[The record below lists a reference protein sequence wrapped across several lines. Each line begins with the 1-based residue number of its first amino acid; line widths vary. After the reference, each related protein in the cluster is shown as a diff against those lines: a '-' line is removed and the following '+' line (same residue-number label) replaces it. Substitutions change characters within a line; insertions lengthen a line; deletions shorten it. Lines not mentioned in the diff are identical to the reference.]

1 MVSLSDTTA
10 GRAAVLGSPVG
21 HSLSPVLHQAAYR
34 ALNLNGWRY
43 DAYQVDEAALPAFL
57 SGLSP
62 EAGRWAGLSLTMPLK
77 RAVIPLLDQISD
89 TAASVEAVNTVVFH
103 PDGRRLGE
111 NTDIPG
117 MLAAL
122 RDRGVATVSSA
133 AVLGAG
139 ATASSALAALAQI
152 CSGEVT
158 SYVRSV
164 ARAEALSRTA
174 HRLGIR
180 LRTAD
185 FSRATVECGWTP
197 RLPYEDYGR
206 LVLRVMDAGGAIRVS
221 GSGTLALAEVA
232 CGRLDGYMERRI
244 HLWDVAAALC
254 VLGEAGAAVSP
265 FLSGAGAGE
274 DAPILAAAPGI
285 AQTFAALMPFD
296 IPGWVRADTRS

>member
-122 RDRGVATVSSA
+122 RDLLPADDRWRHRHGSPGHGRDHVLPALVPPHAT
-133 AVLGAG
+133 
-139 ATASSALAALAQI
+139 
-152 CSGEVT
+152 
-158 SYVRSV
+158 
-164 ARAEALSRTA
+164 
-174 HRLGIR
+174 
-180 LRTAD
+180 
-185 FSRATVECGWTP
+185 
-197 RLPYEDYGR
+197 LPVVGGR
-206 LVLRVMDAGGAIRVS
+206 LAL
-221 GSGTLALAEVA
+221 GTWQFVVVVDTNRDNPRRTV
-232 CGRLDGYMERRI
+232 RLSF
-244 HLWDVAAALC
+244 
-254 VLGEAGAAVSP
+254 LG
-265 FLSGAGAGE
+265 
-274 DAPILAAAPGI
+274 
-285 AQTFAALMPFD
+285 
-296 IPGWVRADTRS
+296 

>member
-185 FSRATVECGWTP
+185 FSRAAE
-197 RLPYEDYGR
+197 
-206 LVLRVMDAGGAIRVS
+206 
-221 GSGTLALAEVA
+221 ALAAELVV
-232 CGRLDGYMERRI
+232 C
-244 HLWDVAAALC
+244 ALP
-254 VLGEAGAAVSP
+254 AGAADA
-265 FLSGAGAGE
+265 LAGAVPDHPTVLFE
-274 DAPILAAAPGI
+274 VVYDPWPTPLAAA
-285 AQTFAALMPFD
+285 FAARGGTVVSGLDLLVHQAARQVELMTGECPA
-296 IPGWVRADTRS
+296 PLAAMRAAGEAALAARAGR